1 MRKNGVAMHFLLG
14 WLFAREVS
22 DGLGEINRNNGN
34 ALWGIV
40 LWFLIPAIASWGAIN
55 NFGRDAG
62 PPAGIATVVALLAFV
77 CWRPSGSGFKMMM
90 LSAIRFCA
98 VFAGGLSFLVFA
110 WKVGFPLLS
119 GSFSEQ
125 GVSAFDLRSI
135 GSSALYFFVA
145 ILVIGFLEFV
155 CPDLSEADKD

>member
-1 MRKNGVAMHFLLG
+1 
-14 WLFAREVS
+14 
-22 DGLGEINRNNGN
+22 
-34 ALWGIV
+34 
-40 LWFLIPAIASWGAIN
+40 
-55 NFGRDAG
+55 
-62 PPAGIATVVALLAFV
+62 
-77 CWRPSGSGFKMMM
+77 MMM

-98 VFAGGLSFLVFA
+98 VVIGGLSFLAFA

-125 GVSAFDLRSI
+125 GVSAFDLRTI

-155 CPDLSEADKD
+155 CPNLCEARED